1 MQRFW
6 KSTSMKTTEMLWY
19 ILESDSNANGTESDK
34 KQLVGLAEPTF
45 YWRTERIVPVS
56 IC

>member
-1 MQRFW
+1 
-6 KSTSMKTTEMLWY
+6 MKTTEMLWH

-34 KQLVGLAEPTF
+34 KQLVGSAEPTF
-45 YWRTERIVPVS
+45 YWRTERIVLVS

>member
-6 KSTSMKTTEMLWY
+6 KSTSLKTTELLWY
-19 ILESDSNANGTESDK
+19 ILESDSYANGAESDK

-45 YWRTERIVPVS
+45 Y
-56 IC
+56 